1 MQNPRSKL
9 EQNPGREDKVQ
20 VGKHDTSCFCTPA
33 EGRAFVVWAL
43 FKSTRVPYVCTGTLN
58 ERHINFFE
66 KDTVRENTRTP
77 FSKMTVEGDCSDR
90 SVMSLCI
97 PP

>member
-9 EQNPGREDKVQ
+9 EQNPGWGDKVQ
-20 VGKHDTSCFCTPA
+20 VRKHDTSCFCTPA

-58 ERHINFFE
+58 ERQINFFK
-66 KDTVRENTRTP
+66 KDTVRENTRP
-77 FSKMTVEGDCSDR
+77 FFQNDGR
-90 SVMSLCI
+90 RGLLR
-97 PP
+97 